1 MIFDEKLDRLVA
13 RRDELSQLMSASDG
27 VEADDYVRLSK
38 EYAEIMPVV
47 ECIEELRAAQNEIA
61 DLGGIVADQDSDA
74 EMRELAEEEMREAR
88 ERLPEIE
95 RRLQVMLLPK
105 DAADEKNAILEIRA
119 GTGGDEA
126 ALFAADLFR
135 MYQRYAAV
143 HGWKF
148 EPMQVSDTGI
158 GGFKEAVVNITGK
171 GVFARLKFESGV
183 HRVQRVPETE
193 SGGRIH
199 TSAATVAVSRS
210 SAGCSTNMPDRERI
224 SAKSSRPCCE

>member
-1 MIFDEKLDRLVA
+1 MILDEKLDRLVA
-13 RRDELSQLMSASDG
+13 RRDELSQLMSSPEG

-38 EYAEIMPVV
+38 EYAELMPVV
-47 ECIEELRAAQNEIA
+47 ACIEELRAAQNEIA
-61 DLGGIVADQDSDA
+61 DLGGLVADPEGDA
-74 EMRELAEEEMREAR
+74 EMRTLAEEEMREAR
-88 ERLPEIE
+88 ERLPDIE

-105 DAADEKNAILEIRA
+105 DEADEKNAILEIRA

-135 MYQRYAAV
+135 MYQRYAER
-143 HGWKF
+143 HGWRF

-199 TSAATVAVSRS
+199 TSAATVAVLPR
-210 SAGCSTNMPDRERI
+210 G
-224 SAKSSRPCCE
+224 